1 MRFHEILYH
10 KDAKISAFYLNE
22 QNSFV
27 PKKICD
33 IIVSET
39 FKSKISDFP
48 YSNTCL
54 KLETIQYL
62 FGKNNQVE
70 KNSFYHL
77 PKQKKSPEH
86 KNRRKRKIVFSAP
99 LALLFHQL

>member
-70 KNSFYHL
+70 KKFIL
-77 PKQKKSPEH
+77 PFAKTE
-86 KNRRKRKIVFSAP
+86 KIT
-99 LALLFHQL
+99 